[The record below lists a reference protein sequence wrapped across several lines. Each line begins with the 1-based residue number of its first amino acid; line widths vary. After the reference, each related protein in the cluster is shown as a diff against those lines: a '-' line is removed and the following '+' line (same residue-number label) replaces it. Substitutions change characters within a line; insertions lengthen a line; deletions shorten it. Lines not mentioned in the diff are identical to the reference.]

1 MFLTTWGI
9 FPAVMILIGLIGS
22 LVSGVTLGMVVRSS
36 RRDPD

>member
-22 LVSGVTLGMVVRSS
+22 LISGVTLSLVVRAS
-36 RRDPD
+36 RRDAE